1 MIAYRA
7 GTPRDAAALDALF
20 DASFTETFG
29 HIYAPEDLAA
39 FLAGFTLPDWEREL
53 ADPAFALRIAET
65 ESGALAGYAKLG
77 PVTLPVEPTDPA
89 TELRQLYVGRAWH
102 GAGVA
107 RALMAWV
114 IEESRSRG
122 AAELYLSVFTENHRA
137 RAFYDR
143 YGFEPIGPYAFMVG
157 NHADE
162 DVIMRKRL

>member
-1 MIAYRA
+1 MIAYRD
-7 GTPRDAAALDALF
+7 GTPRDAAALAALF
-20 DASFTETFG
+20 EASFAETFG

-39 FLAGFTLPDWEREL
+39 FLAGFTLVDWAREL
-53 ADPAFALRIAET
+53 ADPAFAFRIAEA
-65 ESGALAGYAKLG
+65 EGGAVAGYAKLG
-77 PVTLPVEPTDPA
+77 PVTLPVAPA
-89 TELRQLYVGRAWH
+89 GAAAELRQLYVAKAWH

-114 IEESRSRG
+114 IEEAWARG

-137 RAFYDR
+137 RAFYDSH
-143 YGFEPIGPYAFMVG
+143 GFEPIGPYIFMVG